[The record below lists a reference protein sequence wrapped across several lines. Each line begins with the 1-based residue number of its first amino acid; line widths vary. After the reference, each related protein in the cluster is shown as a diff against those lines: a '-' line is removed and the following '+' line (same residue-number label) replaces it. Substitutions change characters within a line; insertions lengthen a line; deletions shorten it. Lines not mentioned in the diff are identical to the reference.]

1 MNRSE
6 HNIIYEELL
15 KERIIFLSGEITD
28 ASAHTIIAKLLY
40 LDSIDNEDIKL
51 IINSPGGSVTS
62 GLAIYDIINYIK
74 SDVQTIGVG
83 SISSMAAIL
92 LISGTKG
99 KRRLFSN
106 AEVMLHEV
114 SAGIGGKYD
123 DLVIAAKQVEKS
135 HKKLSD
141 IILKNS
147 NMSSIE
153 VEQNIKNDYWLDPK
167 EALNKGLVDEILI

>member
-28 ASAHTIIAKLLY
+28 ASSHTIIAKLLY